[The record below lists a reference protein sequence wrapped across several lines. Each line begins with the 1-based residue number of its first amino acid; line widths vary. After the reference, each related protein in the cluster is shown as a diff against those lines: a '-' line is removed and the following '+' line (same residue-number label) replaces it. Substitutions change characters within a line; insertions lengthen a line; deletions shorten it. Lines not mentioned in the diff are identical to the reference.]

1 MKIREG
7 VGRIGGDP
15 SVLNGAE
22 SDVSRA
28 REMTTK
34 KRGKVG
40 RRSEGDLV
48 QAYAEVQVRDVK
60 VIAQCLKND
69 RLTPHDW
76 MIKVS

>member
-1 MKIREG
+1 ML
-7 VGRIGGDP
+7 P
-15 SVLNGAE
+15 SVEASGSPQA
-22 SDVSRA
+22 
-28 REMTTK
+28 K